1 MTQDNPADTSVG
13 WEILNARYNHL
24 MELLLG
30 TNNKGK
36 VIEMQEA
43 LSSLNI
49 SLMRPID
56 LGITSVPEET
66 GDTFM
71 ENAEQKARFFFEK
84 GNLPTLAD
92 DSGIIVD
99 ALKDEL
105 GIHTRRWG
113 AGKDATDEQWIAH
126 FLDRMSKEENKR
138 ARFLCTLVYID
149 QEGTSHM
156 FEGRCDGIIT
166 DSLEADFLP
175 GLPIS
180 ACFKPFGYDQVYS
193 AMSVEEK
200 NDVSHRGKALQL
212 FVEYV
217 SKNPQ

>member
-1 MTQDNPADTSVG
+1 MQ
-13 WEILNARYNHL
+13 
-24 MELLLG
+24 LLLG

-43 LSSLNI
+43 LSSLNLTI
-49 SLMRPID
+49 VKPID
-56 LGITSVPEET
+56 LGITAVPEET
-66 GDTFM
+66 GDTFA
-71 ENAEQKARFFFEK
+71 ENAEQKARFYFEK

-113 AGKDATDEQWIAH
+113 AGKDASDEEWIMY
-126 FLDRMSKEENKR
+126 FLDRMSREENKR

-149 QEGTSHM
+149 GEGRSHM

-166 DSLEADFLP
+166 PSLEADFLP

-193 AMSVEEK
+193 AMNLMEK
-200 NDVSHRGKALQL
+200 NDVSHRGKALQA
-212 FVEYV
+212 FAEYLRHL
-217 SKNPQ
+217 PAR

>member
-1 MTQDNPADTSVG
+1 MQ
-13 WEILNARYNHL
+13 
-24 MELLLG
+24 LLLG

-43 LSSLNI
+43 LSSLHL
-49 SLMRPID
+49 SVVTPID
-56 LGITSVPEET
+56 LGITDVPEET

-71 ENAEQKARFFFEK
+71 ENAEQKARFYFEK

-166 DSLEADFLP
+166 DQLEAEFLP

-180 ACFKPFGYDQVYS
+180 ACFKPTGYDKVYS
-193 AMSVEEK
+193 ALSIEEK
-200 NDVSHRGKALQL
+200 NRVSHRGKALQAFEEFL
-212 FVEYV
+212 
-217 SKNPQ
+217 SSTL

>member
-1 MTQDNPADTSVG
+1 MQ
-13 WEILNARYNHL
+13 
-24 MELLLG
+24 LLLG

-36 VIEMQEA
+36 VMEMQEA
-43 LSSLNI
+43 LSSLQV
-49 SLMRPID
+49 SLVTPID
-56 LGITSVPEET
+56 MGITDVPEET
-66 GDTFM
+66 GETFM
-71 ENAEQKARFFFEK
+71 ENAQQKARFYFEK
-84 GNLPTLAD
+84 GNVPTLAD

-99 ALKDEL
+99 ALSNEL

-113 AGKDATDEQWIAH
+113 AGKDATDEQWIAY
-126 FLDRMSKEENKR
+126 FLDRMSREKNKH

-149 QEGTSHM
+149 DEGTEHA

-166 DSLEADFLP
+166 DHLEADFLP

-180 ACFKPFGYDQVYS
+180 ACFKPLGYDQVYA
-193 AMSVEEK
+193 AMSVDEK

-212 FVEYV
+212 FVEYL

>member
-1 MTQDNPADTSVG
+1 MQ
-13 WEILNARYNHL
+13 
-24 MELLLG
+24 LLLG

-43 LSSLNI
+43 LSSLDLTI
-49 SLMRPID
+49 VKPID
-56 LGITSVPEET
+56 LGITDIPEET

-71 ENAEQKARFFFEK
+71 ENAEQKARFYFEK

-99 ALKDEL
+99 ALAGEL

-113 AGKDATDEQWIAH
+113 AGRDATDEEWIRV
-126 FLDRMSKEENKR
+126 FLDRMSHEKNKH
-138 ARFLCTLVYID
+138 ARFLCTLVFID
-149 QEGTSHM
+149 QEGISHE

-166 DSLEADFLP
+166 NTLEADFLP

-180 ACFKPFGYDQVYS
+180 ACFKPLGYDEVYS
-193 AMSVEEK
+193 AMSVEDK

-212 FVEYV
+212 FEEFLR
-217 SKNPQ
+217 SKSGK